1 LCVSALLAGARGLV
15 RHNTWYLASDQFAF
29 LTFADDLAR
38 GTVFHDTAT
47 VATLVGPLL
56 PKAAAADAYYQ
67 TYIFRDGHLYS
78 RYPPGYPLL
87 LAAVGLVGGET
98 ARHWLNPVLYL
109 ALIVVLGRLAARL
122 VDGPPWAAAAAA
134 MWAVLVIP
142 VEVHYWGIT
151 IARDLPAHLL
161 ALLAV
166 LRALSAAPI
175 SCGLCLGLAATIRPD
190 AALWAI
196 PAALVVPRA
205 ARTPRTV
212 MGGGL
217 AFAAGLLPLFAYNTI
232 TQGHPLAFTQGSEFR
247 DLLRFE
253 SALGAPALFAQT
265 VSFVSGGGF
274 KLANFPKTFP
284 VLIAYLSAS
293 FGAFLWIAAGFLVL
307 AAVRRRPIAGSLGAY
322 VVIGL
327 LFYSCWGHGD
337 PRYLVGVSLSLI
349 VATAVALVRIAE
361 WLSDARVAAVRR
373 LAALIVVAAALGLGG
388 VLSRD
393 PVRGRLT
400 ALELTTAGALLVA
413 TATSLT
419 RLSGART
426 LATLTPAL
434 AFASLGFAR
443 MFASTATPDPFRE
456 ADVARARAAI
466 EAVVPPGSLVLTSGA
481 LGRPAE
487 NWTYYT
493 DVDAHYLGE
502 LPRIRSDPYLVGKRC
517 TDSGRRFFLL
527 LAPADQIPM
536 KVIPG
541 LVAIRE
547 VARRDAAGA
556 RDWFLNPRIATDG
569 AVLYEAKVG
578 LNPRL

>member
-1 LCVSALLAGARGLV
+1 MCGLALLAAARGLV

-38 GTVFHDTAT
+38 GTVFHDSAT
-47 VATLVGPLL
+47 VATLAGPGL
-56 PKAAAADAYYQ
+56 PPEAAADAYYQ

-87 LAAVGLVGGET
+87 LAAVRLVGGET
-98 ARHWLNPVLYL
+98 ARHWLNPALYL

-122 VDGPPWAAAAAA
+122 VDGPAWAAAAAT

-161 ALLAV
+161 ALLAM

-196 PAALVVPRA
+196 PAALVLPRV

-212 MGGGL
+212 VGGGL
-217 AFAAGLLPLFAYNTI
+217 AFAAGLVPLLAYNTI

-247 DLLRFE
+247 DLLQFE
-253 SALGAPALFAQT
+253 SALGGPALFAQT
-265 VSFVSGGGF
+265 VSLVSGGGF

-284 VLIAYLSAS
+284 VLVAYLSAS
-293 FGAFLWIAAGFLVL
+293 FGVFLWIAGGFFIVSG
-307 AAVRRRPIAGSLGAY
+307 VRRQPIARALGAY

-327 LFYSCWGHGD
+327 VFYSCWGHGD

-349 VATAVALVRIAE
+349 VTAAVALVRLAGR
-361 WLSDARVAAVRR
+361 LSDAHVSAGRR
-373 LAALIVVAAALGLGG
+373 LAVLVVVAGALALGGMLPRDPARGLTALERTTAAALVVAAA
-388 VLSRD
+388 
-393 PVRGRLT
+393 
-400 ALELTTAGALLVA
+400 
-413 TATSLT
+413 TSLVP
-419 RLSGART
+419 RSSARA
-426 LATLTPAL
+426 LATLAPAL
-434 AFASLGFAR
+434 AFAGFGIAR
-443 MFASTATPDPFRE
+443 MFASTGTPDAFRE

-466 EAVVPPGSLVLTSGA
+466 EAVVPPGSLVLTSPA

-502 LPRIRSDPYLVGKRC
+502 LPRLRSDPYLVAKRC
-517 TDSGRRFFLL
+517 ADSGRRFFLL
-527 LAPADQIPM
+527 LGPDEQVPM
-536 KVIPG
+536 KVLPG
-541 LVAIRE
+541 LVAVRE

-556 RDWFLNPRIATDG
+556 REWFLDPSRATGG